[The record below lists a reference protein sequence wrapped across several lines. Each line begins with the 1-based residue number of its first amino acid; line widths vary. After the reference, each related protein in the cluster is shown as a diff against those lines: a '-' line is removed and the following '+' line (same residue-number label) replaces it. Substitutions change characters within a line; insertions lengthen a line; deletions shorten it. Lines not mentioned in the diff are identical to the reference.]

1 MTSTPVG
8 RVGRLAVAV
17 RGDDAP
23 GEVEVVLDGTS
34 ERWIAYAS
42 TPVAR
47 STTVLVVAER
57 GARGVDVVPWELFP
71 GLGVDDAAGRT
82 ER

>member
-1 MTSTPVG
+1 MSSTPVG

-23 GEVEVVLDGTS
+23 GEVEVVLDGMCES
-34 ERWIAYAS
+34 YIAYAGS
-42 TPVAR
+42 PLPR
-47 STTVLVVAER
+47 HSTVLVIADR
-57 GARGVDVVPWELFP
+57 GARGLDVVPWELVP
-71 GLGVDDAAGRT
+71 GLGVDDAAGWT